1 MCVRNP
7 MICRFPHAP
16 NEIINIQFLFQR
28 QAEEPMSYAI
38 IQPRSIHLG
47 RGALMA
53 LEKEL
58 IQRDPEKIL
67 VVTDQTM
74 TQIGIAEKVFQ
85 HMGAYRNHIELF
97 INPSPNP
104 DIGIVKACASRVRN
118 GSFDLI
124 VGIGGGSP
132 MDVAKAASVVAVH
145 EEDVTSL
152 LGKNLLKR
160 EGIPLILIPTTSGTG
175 TEVTQ
180 AAVMEDPGVKSKK
193 SIWDP
198 RAVPTV
204 AIVDPELTRCMPP
217 ALTAITAFDA
227 LFHGIEGFTAKTTN
241 PVAQMY
247 CLEAIRLIAKN
258 LRKAYRDGED
268 MDARDALSRA
278 SVLAG
283 IGFSNSGLGAVHG
296 LALALD
302 SLPGFAHGQEMAI
315 LGPWIM
321 NFNRKE
327 NEPIY
332 AIVAEALGESIDGR
346 TVEDASLQS
355 CRAVQRLSVD
365 VGIASHLREH
375 GVKKDDIPAIA
386 KHAYRLSQ
394 RLMPMNIRPMTEMD
408 VLNIF
413 QTAYDGSL
421 S

>member
-1 MCVRNP
+1 MCVRKP
-7 MICRFPHAP
+7 IGHRIPHAP
-16 NEIINIQFLFQR
+16 NEIINVSIPIP
-28 QAEEPMSYAI
+28 AASGGTMSYAI

-58 IQRDPEKIL
+58 IQRNPEKIL
-67 VVTDQTM
+67 VVTETTM
-74 TQIGIAEKVFQ
+74 IKIGIAEQVFQ
-85 HMGAYRNHIELF
+85 HMGAYRNRIEIF
-97 INPSPNP
+97 FNPSPNP
-104 DIGIVKACASRVRN
+104 DIGIVKACASKVRD

-132 MDVAKAASVVAVH
+132 MDVAKAASVVATH
-145 EEDVTSL
+145 EEDVTCL

-180 AAVMEDPGVKSKK
+180 AAVMEDPRVKSKK

-198 RAVPTV
+198 RAVPAV
-204 AIVDPELTRCMPP
+204 AIVDSELTRCMPP
-217 ALTAITAFDA
+217 SLTAITAFDA

-241 PVAQMY
+241 PIAQMY

-258 LRKAYRDGED
+258 LRRAYRDGAD

-283 IGFSNSGLGAVHG
+283 IGFSNSGLGA
-296 LALALD
+296 D
-302 SLPGFAHGQEMAI
+302 SLPGFAHGQELAI

-327 NEPIY
+327 NESIY
-332 AIVAEALGESIDGR
+332 AIIAEALGESVDGQ
-346 TVEDASLQS
+346 TIEDASLQS
-355 CRAVQRLSVD
+355 CRAIQRLSVD
-365 VGIASHLREH
+365 VGIASHLRKY
-375 GVKKDDIPAIA
+375 GVKKADIPAIA
-386 KHAYRLSQ
+386 KNAYQLSQ

-413 QTAYDGSL
+413 QVAYDGSL